1 MEKLRQY
8 IYVAHRLDSSLA
20 ARIAQVQAHDPERAR
35 ILQEDMLLPVR
46 EKAQDL
52 TTQLAVG
59 VQGYMALDATR
70 RSNVEMIRGAGRATS
85 TTLSALRTAVTV
97 AQAVWDQKLVLDQ
110 IAALNTTPPAP
121 TGSASVPPRRQSG
134 AVNNRAA
141 TSPPVELQKLQ
152 LAFNSIYAALDEID
166 KYKAKAL
173 DSINKTVDSL
183 NGQIRKAQSFLERS
197 RSPEQPAHEQT
208 EPSLPQ

>member
-1 MEKLRQY
+1 
-8 IYVAHRLDSSLA
+8 
-20 ARIAQVQAHDPERAR
+20 
-35 ILQEDMLLPVR
+35 VR

-173 DSINKTVDSL
+173 DSINKTESWLRRVPPCRWPLRAGS
-183 NGQIRKAQSFLERS
+183 GPRGSWQPTS
-197 RSPEQPAHEQT
+197 R
-208 EPSLPQ
+208 